1 MIEELKEK
9 EVNIIES
16 FRPHIKNS
24 NIQYFKDNKQDI
36 TPFNIHHLL
45 DMCVFSNNEEV
56 FDYLLT
62 FDFADIGY
70 DDCVLFNYA
79 IELGNYNFATKL
91 AKYPEIDICNDDCWI
106 VKYTVNNKFE
116 AIDFI
121 LSFEEVLNNIT
132 DEWIEENI
140 YTDDDSVHLFKEK
153 LQLHRKKINIK
164 NF

>member
-62 FDFADIGY
+62 FDFADVGY

-106 VKYTVNNKFE
+106 VKYIVNNKFE
-116 AIDFI
+116 SIDFI

>member
-62 FDFADIGY
+62 FDFADVGY

>member
-62 FDFADIGY
+62 FDFADVGY

-153 LQLHRKKINIK
+153 LQIYRKKLNIK

>member
-1 MIEELKEK
+1 MTEELKT
-9 EVNIIES
+9 EVNVIEG
-16 FRPHIKNS
+16 FRPHIENS

-62 FDFADIGY
+62 FDFADVGY

-153 LQLHRKKINIK
+153 LQIYRKKLNIK